1 MNLKKSLKKLLRN
14 MELKTELK
22 DFQKETLEW
31 MKLHEK
37 KHDGG
42 MLCNEAGL
50 GKSLC
55 SLALIIEKPKK
66 TLIVCP
72 AGLVD
77 NWVNE
82 IEKHTTL
89 HRLKYVKYYG
99 PDRQTKYIRN
109 DTLIYITSYS
119 IIAREFDGGSFKKDS
134 LFAKTEFK
142 RIILDEAH
150 YIRNSCS
157 NAAKSV
163 LYLGSLY
170 KHVIKKWVITATPVY
185 NHVNDTF
192 NYFKFVELEGIDD
205 KKDWTNTITKKI
217 NGLYK
222 LNGWMEKHSISL
234 KKKDVLKELKQKNE
248 IKISLKF
255 NKLENDF
262 YESLK
267 AYSYTRMKSLINR
280 IKHLKSFQDIEM
292 KRLLRANVLTFIL
305 RLKQA
310 CNSPWLILKNME
322 RLKRVDNLED
332 AIECLN
338 TANSFFKK
346 NKETPD
352 EDCLVCYDV
361 KGDYISKCGHKCC
374 KSCWDKILEFKGEC
388 PVCRAYVDK
397 EDLQHTKK
405 KVKKIKERTV
415 DIEEIELTKMAIE
428 KNEKIVIVSQWVGML
443 NIIRHV
449 FEDEL
454 PNVKYI
460 NLQGNIPLVQRTKN
474 IKRFETKKSVK
485 VCFLSLMSS
494 SEGINLV
501 SANHLVFVD
510 CWWNKSKMIQGAD
523 RIHRIGQT
531 KQVNIYNLQVKDSI
545 EEKIEMLVEKKTKM
559 GNLILNK
566 WTIKNTKKYDASWIH
581 SVIKLLEPIEPQE

>member
-1 MNLKKSLKKLLRN
+1 MS
-14 MELKTELK
+14 LKTELK
-22 DFQKETLEW
+22 DFQKDTLEW

-37 KHDGG
+37 KYDGG
-42 MLCNEAGL
+42 MLCLEAGL
-50 GKSLC
+50 GKTLC
-55 SLALIIEKPKK
+55 SLALIIEKTKKPKK

-99 PDRQTKYIRN
+99 PNRNTKYIKP

-119 IIAREFDGGSFKKDS
+119 VVAREFDGVSFKKDS
-134 LFAKTEFK
+134 LLAKTEFN

-150 YIRNSCS
+150 YIRNSYS
-157 NAAKSV
+157 NVAKSV
-163 LYLGSLY
+163 LYLGDSY
-170 KHVIKKWVITATPVY
+170 THTIKKWVVTATPVY

-192 NYFKFVELEGIDD
+192 NYFKFLELEGIDD
-205 KKDWTNTITKKI
+205 KKDWTNTITKRI
-217 NGLYK
+217 DGLYK
-222 LNGWMEKHSISL
+222 LNGWIEKYSISL
-234 KKKDVLKELKQKNE
+234 KKSDVLKELKSKNE

-267 AYSYTRMKSLINR
+267 SYSHTRMKALMNR
-280 IKHLKSFQDIEM
+280 IKHLKSFQDTDM
-292 KRLLRANVLTFIL
+292 KRLLRACILTFIL

-322 RLKRVDNLED
+322 RLKGVDNLED

-338 TANSFFKK
+338 TVNLFFKK
-346 NKETPD
+346 NKKTPD
-352 EDCLVCYDV
+352 EDCPVCYDV
-361 KGDYISKCGHKCC
+361 KGDYIADCGHKCC
-374 KSCWDKILEFKGEC
+374 KNCWDKILEFKREC
-388 PVCRAYVDK
+388 LVCRAYVD
-397 EDLQHTKK
+397 EENLQHTKK
-405 KVKKIKERTV
+405 KVKKTKERMV
-415 DIEEIELTKMAIE
+415 DIDDFKNTIKVQKVIKLTKIAIE
-428 KNEKIVIVSQWVGML
+428 NNEKIVIVSQWVGML

-454 PNVKYI
+454 PDVKYI
-460 NLQGNIPLVQRTKN
+460 NLQGNIPLAQRTKN
-474 IKRFETKKSVK
+474 IEKFETKKSVK

-494 SEGINLV
+494 SEEINLV

-531 KQVNIYNLQVKDSI
+531 KQVNIYNLQIKDSI

-559 GNLILNK
+559 GNLITTK
-566 WTIKNTKKYDASWIH
+566 WAIKNIKKYDDSWIRN
-581 SVIKLLEPIEPQE
+581 VIKLLEPVESQE